1 MPLPAPR
8 PDATVVV
15 TGASS
20 GIGEALARELA
31 ARGHHVT
38 LVARRADR
46 LAGLADELRAAYGI
60 RATLV
65 PGDLA
70 DPGARP
76 ALVRELRG
84 AGRAIAGLCN
94 NAGVGGF
101 GATAQLGSEHLTRL
115 VEVNANAVH
124 DLTVALLPDLLARG
138 EGAILNVAS
147 VLAYAPIPR
156 NASYSASKA
165 FVLAFSEALHA
176 ELTGTGVSCTVIS
189 PGPVHTEIFARSGGD
204 ASEAVD
210 LTPGFLWL
218 DPEDVARA
226 GVDGMQ
232 RGERQV
238 IPGLANQLFATAA
251 RFAPRG
257 VLPLAEGLA
266 RRLGL

>member
-1 MPLPAPR
+1 VSLPAPR
-8 PDATVVV
+8 PDATVIV

-31 ARGHHVT
+31 VRGHHVT
-38 LVARRADR
+38 LVARREDR
-46 LAGLADELRAAYGI
+46 LHALAGELRAAHGI
-60 RATLV
+60 RATVV

-70 DPGARP
+70 QPGART

-94 NAGVGGF
+94 NAGTGGV
-101 GATAQLGSEHLTRL
+101 GATAELGLDQLARL

-124 DLTVALLPDLLARG
+124 DLTVALLPDLVARG

-147 VLAYAPIPR
+147 ILGHGPIPR

-165 FVLAFSEALHA
+165 FVLTFSEALHA
-176 ELTGTGVSCTVIS
+176 ELAGTGVSCTAIS
-189 PGPVHTEIFARSGGD
+189 PGPVHTEIFARAAGD
-204 ASEAVD
+204 GSRAAA

-218 DPEDVARA
+218 EPEDVARA

-232 RGERQV
+232 RGERLV
-238 IPGLANQLFATAA
+238 IPGLANQLFVTAA
-251 RFAPRG
+251 RFVPRG
-257 VLPLAEGLA
+257 ALPLAEGVA